1 MADDETRDDLTEGEE
16 RVEEDTGASGEV
28 AHRVGE
34 FRDLRDRLERVEDGQ
49 ARILEAVERVA
60 RALATRAVETD
71 AADEP
76 EDEAG
81 DGGEAYTDPRERD
94 YSL

>member
-16 RVEEDTGASGEV
+16 RVEEDTDVSGEV

-49 ARILEAVERVA
+49 NRILEAVERVA
-60 RALATRAVETD
+60 RALATRTVETD
-71 AADEP
+71 GDEP
-76 EDEAG
+76 EDTGG
-81 DGGEAYTDPRERD
+81 DAGEAYTDPRERD